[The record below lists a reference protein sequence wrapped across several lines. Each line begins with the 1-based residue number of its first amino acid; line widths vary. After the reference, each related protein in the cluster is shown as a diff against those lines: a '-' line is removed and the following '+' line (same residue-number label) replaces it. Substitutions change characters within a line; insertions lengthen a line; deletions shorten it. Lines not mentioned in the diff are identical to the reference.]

1 MKIINSPA
9 PIKINEFIS
18 QNPGVSGAEFLLSSF
33 WAELLARE
41 GKEVK
46 YLAVESDLADGEP
59 KTLVGEFLA
68 LILIVKQPLWG
79 ENFYW
84 YAPRG
89 PLLNKALSPEKKLA
103 VLKFLFT
110 AIVRLESRSC
120 FKPGALFLKI
130 EPANQDLDFKAQNFK
145 QKTFS
150 SVLKI
155 IPSSDIQ
162 PRRTLVL
169 DLKKSPEELLSA
181 MHQKTR
187 YNIRLAERKGVQIT
201 KGDINDFAEFW
212 RLMKIT
218 GKRDAFRL
226 HNQEHYQNLLKPLS
240 ESGENLGTPGAPV
253 ASGALETSGT
263 SGALATSGAL
273 GALGTLET
281 SGALGALGTLETS
294 GALGAGKNFIRLFFA
309 EYEGRKIATALV
321 SSFARKATYLHGASD
336 NEYRQLMAPQLL
348 QWEIIKT
355 MKAEGA
361 NLYDFYGIDEQKWP
375 GVTRFKQGF
384 GGEERVYNGVYDLI
398 LRPVRYGFYRLLK
411 SLRRLIKG

>member
-46 YLAVESDLADGEP
+46 YLAVEGDLADGEP

-79 ENFYW
+79 DNFYW

-89 PLLNKALSPEKKLA
+89 PLLNQTLSPEKRLA

-110 AIVRLESRSC
+110 AIARLESRPC

-155 IPSSDIQ
+155 IPSPDVQ

-169 DLKKSPEELLSA
+169 DLKKTPEELLSA

-212 RLMKIT
+212 RLMKMT
-218 GKRDAFRL
+218 SERDAFRL
-226 HNQEHYQNLLKPLS
+226 HNQEHYQNLLKPIS
-240 ESGENLGTPGAPV
+240 ESGRNSGMPRTLETPGAL
-253 ASGALETSGT
+253 GK
-263 SGALATSGAL
+263 SGAL
-273 GALGTLET
+273 GAE
-281 SGALGALGTLETS
+281 
-294 GALGAGKNFIRLFFA
+294 KNFIRLFFA

-321 SSFARKATYLHGASD
+321 SSFAHKATYLHGASD

-355 MKAEGA
+355 VKSEGA

-384 GGEERVYNGVYDLI
+384 GGEERVYSGVYDLI
-398 LRPVRYGFYRLLK
+398 LRPVRYNFYKLMKL
-411 SLRRLIKG
+411 LRRLIKS

>member
-46 YLAVESDLADGEP
+46 YLAVEGDLADGEP

-79 ENFYW
+79 DNFYW

-89 PLLNKALSPEKKLA
+89 PLLNQTLSSEKRLA

-110 AIVRLESRSC
+110 AIARLESRPC

-155 IPSSDIQ
+155 IPSPDVQ

-169 DLKKSPEELLSA
+169 DLKKTPEELLSA

-201 KGDINDFAEFW
+201 KGNINDFAEFW
-212 RLMKIT
+212 RLMKMT
-218 GKRDAFRL
+218 SERDTFRL
-226 HNQEHYQNLLKPLS
+226 HNQEHYQNLLKPIS
-240 ESGENLGTPGAPV
+240 ESGGNSGMPRTLETLGALKT
-253 ASGALETSGT
+253 SGALETPGVLET
-263 SGALATSGAL
+263 PETLKTPGAL
-273 GALGTLET
+273 GAE
-281 SGALGALGTLETS
+281 
-294 GALGAGKNFIRLFFA
+294 KNFIRLFFA

-321 SSFARKATYLHGASD
+321 SSFAHKATYLHGASD

-355 MKAEGA
+355 VKSEGA
-361 NLYDFYGIDEQKWP
+361 HLYDFYGIDEQKWP

-384 GGEERVYNGVYDLI
+384 GGEERVYSGVYDLI
-398 LRPVRYGFYRLLK
+398 LRPVRYNFYKLMKL
-411 SLRRLIKG
+411 LRRLIKS